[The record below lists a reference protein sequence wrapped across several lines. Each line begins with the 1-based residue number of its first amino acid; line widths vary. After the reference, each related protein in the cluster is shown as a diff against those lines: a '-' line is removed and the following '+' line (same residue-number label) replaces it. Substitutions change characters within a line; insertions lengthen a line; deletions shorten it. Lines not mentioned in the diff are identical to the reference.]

1 MGDELIQGVNDL
13 HRQRQA
19 QAGHDGINGV
29 GNQQEVAAL
38 NARISELMR
47 ENHRLQTENEDVA
60 RLRANNEEINSA
72 LARERTTTRELSHA
86 NETLKCELNQLR
98 QEKERI
104 TEEGEE
110 IRRSATE
117 ALSSEGR
124 LRAVMTNNRSTVA
137 ELKQAIGSVDAMLEE
152 AKRELATKMHRE
164 RRDAHEK
171 LHAAIE
177 KQDEN
182 QLAEA
187 IEVAMN
193 AQVDDDDIIKGQL
206 KLEELRNMTDEERA
220 AKANR

>member
-1 MGDELIQGVNDL
+1 MLAETDELLQHTSNL
-13 HRQRQA
+13 ERR
-19 QAGHDGINGV
+19 QAGHDGINGG

-38 NARISELMR
+38 NARINELMR
-47 ENHRLQTENEDVA
+47 ENHRLQTENEDVS

-124 LRAVMTNNRSTVA
+124 LRAVMTNNRST
-137 ELKQAIGSVDAMLEE
+137 
-152 AKRELATKMHRE
+152 
-164 RRDAHEK
+164 
-171 LHAAIE
+171 
-177 KQDEN
+177 
-182 QLAEA
+182 
-187 IEVAMN
+187 
-193 AQVDDDDIIKGQL
+193 
-206 KLEELRNMTDEERA
+206 
-220 AKANR
+220 